1 MTSADLA
8 LRLCSVLIGLCL
20 VQQSAELLRLEEA
33 WARGVYAAE
42 RLSDDLRALPRLI
55 GAPLSALYS
64 ARGFLAL
71 SWLRLG
77 LGLSL
82 VIAPSFPCALFALFT
97 SLVTCMRFRGTFNG
111 GSDSMTVAVLVGLC
125 LAGPGGA
132 YARLGLTYVAVQLL
146 LSYTIAGVVKLVNHR
161 WRDGTALPAF
171 MAIAAYGVPVPLRRA
186 LARPWL
192 ARLLSW
198 GVIGF
203 ECAMPAALLDVR
215 AAIALLA
222 IAFGFHVGTVLA
234 FGLNRFL
241 WAWTAAYPALI
252 WLSSTAFRR

>member
-1 MTSADLA
+1 VTSADLA
-8 LRLCSVLIGLCL
+8 LRLCSALIGLCL
-20 VQQSAELLRLEEA
+20 VQQSAELLRIEEV

-42 RLSDDLRALPRLI
+42 RLSDDLRALPRLL
-55 GAPLSALYS
+55 GAPLGALYS

-82 VIAPSFPCALFALFT
+82 VIAPSFPCTVFALLT

-132 YARLGLTYVAVQLL
+132 HPRLGLTYVAVQLL
-146 LSYTIAGVVKLVNHR
+146 LSYTIAGVVKLMNRR
-161 WRDGTALPAF
+161 WRNGTALPAF
-171 MAIAAYGVPVPLRRA
+171 TAIAAYNVPLPLQRA
-186 LARPWL
+186 LARPGL
-192 ARLLSW
+192 ARVLSW
-198 GVIGF
+198 GVISF
-203 ECAMPAALLDVR
+203 ECAMPAALFDVR
-215 AAIALLA
+215 ACLALLA
-222 IAFGFHVGTVLA
+222 VAFGFHVGTVFA

-241 WAWTAAYPALI
+241 WAWSAAYPALI
-252 WLSSTAFRR
+252 WLSSTAFTR